1 MFDGAKDMRALAQFV
16 FHFSQACKPA
26 EQYKSGWYRS
36 RFSGTHNRL
45 PCLGQYFGRCSSPW
59 CRVVRHIR
67 VTGVG
72 AEEEEEEEEEEAGST
87 WFLSSPSKSC
97 PWCSSGQSPSGLGLD
112 LEEALEAM
120 EGSELEATTKTVLIN
135 VSAWLPSFLYTLQ
148 HLQVCLFCP
157 VYKSGY
163 PKHTQEGL
171 KLLHFR

>member
-1 MFDGAKDMRALAQFV
+1 MASTA
-16 FHFSQACKPA
+16 
-26 EQYKSGWYRS
+26 RS
-36 RFSGTHNRL
+36 RKSFLIDSLLEERQKQL
-45 PCLGQYFGRCSSPW
+45 AAAAAAACAQSEPEEEE
-59 CRVVRHIR
+59 
-67 VTGVG
+67 
-72 AEEEEEEEEEEAGST
+72 ADEEEEEEEEEEEAGST